1 MAGCVIGAIISS
13 ARGHTSG
20 RYISRMGLNFA
31 ITSGLFAGFEESI
44 FRLRGERDFFNRI
57 YGGAATGVLIGSY
70 IGVVLFF
77 FIVSGVNITYL

>member
-1 MAGCVIGAIISS
+1 
-13 ARGHTSG
+13 
-20 RYISRMGLNFA
+20 MGLNFA

-77 FIVSGVNITYL
+77 LLLEHTTFVKEEPGLWFQGLFLALAVVS